1 MNGLDRMRW
10 LMKMPMLSWMVML
23 CLLKSLSVTHAEDA
37 VASLE
42 RETSALVIYNA
53 DMPASKKVAEHYGQ
67 LRGIPQHHLLGLSLS
82 QEESISREDF
92 KKALYEPIFAYLK
105 KNCLLYTSPSPR
117 D

>member
-10 LMKMPMLSWMVML
+10 LMKMPMLSWMIML

-42 RETSALVIYNA
+42 SETSALVIYNA
-53 DMPASKKVAEHYGQ
+53 DMPASKKVAEHYSQ
-67 LRGIPQHHLLGLSLS
+67 LRGIPEHHLLGLSLS

-92 KKALYEPIFAYLK
+92 KTSLYEPIFAYLK
-105 KNCLLYTSPSPR
+105 KKRFL
-117 D
+117 